1 MTSKSKVLACLSYLG
16 ILVLIPL
23 IAAKDDEFVQFHVRQ
38 GAKLTIFGIIIL
50 SVVRVVYMVFAIS
63 GLFFGVMFYQYI
75 EEYIQIV
82 FAVGFVIVAIL
93 GIISTSIGII
103 FLVLC
108 ILGIVNAYRGLTTP
122 LPIIG
127 KKSAAKSSVN

>member
-1 MTSKSKVLACLSYLG
+1 MTAKSKVLACLSYLG

-38 GAKLTIFGIIIL
+38 GAKLTILGIIIL
-50 SVVRVVYMVFAIS
+50 SVVRVVYIVFAMS
-63 GLFFGVMFYQYI
+63 GLFLGAMFYQYI

-82 FAVGFVIVAIL
+82 FAVGFFIVAVF
-93 GIISTSIGII
+93 GIISTIIGII

-108 ILGIVNAYRGLTTP
+108 ILGIVNACRGLATP

-127 KKSAAKSSVN
+127 KKLSAKPFI

>member
-1 MTSKSKVLACLSYLG
+1 MTTKSKVLACLSYLG
-16 ILVLIPL
+16 ILILIPF
-23 IAAKDDEFVQFHVRQ
+23 IAARDDEFVQFHVRQ
-38 GAKLTIFGIIIL
+38 GAKLTILGIIIL
-50 SVVRVVYMVFAIS
+50 SVVRVVYIVFAMS
-63 GLFFGVMFYQYI
+63 GLFLGAMFYQYI
-75 EEYIQIV
+75 EEYIEIV

-108 ILGIVNAYRGLTTP
+108 ILGIVNACRGLATP

-127 KKSAAKSSVN
+127 KKSSAKPFI

>member
-1 MTSKSKVLACLSYLG
+1 MTTKSKVLACLSYLG

-50 SVVRVVYMVFAIS
+50 SVVRVVYMIFAIS

-82 FAVGFVIVAIL
+82 FAVGFFIVAVF
-93 GIISTSIGII
+93 GIISTIIGII

-108 ILGIVNAYRGLTTP
+108 ILGIVNVCRGLATP

-127 KKSAAKSSVN
+127 KKSSAKPFI

>member
-1 MTSKSKVLACLSYLG
+1 MTTKSKVLACLSYLG

-23 IAAKDDEFVQFHVRQ
+23 IASRDDEFVQFHVRQ

-50 SVVRVVYMVFAIS
+50 SVVNVVYMIFAIS

-82 FAVGFVIVAIL
+82 FAVGFFIVAVF
-93 GIISTSIGII
+93 GIISTIISII

-108 ILGIVNAYRGLTTP
+108 ILGIVNACRGLATP

-127 KKSAAKSSVN
+127 KKLSAKPFI

>member
-1 MTSKSKVLACLSYLG
+1 MTTKSKVLACLSYLG

-50 SVVRVVYMVFAIS
+50 SVVNVVYMIFAIS

-82 FAVGFVIVAIL
+82 FAVGFVIVAVF
-93 GIISTSIGII
+93 GIISTIIGII

-108 ILGIVNAYRGLTTP
+108 ILGIVNACRGLTTP

-127 KKSAAKSSVN
+127 KKSPAKPFI

>member
-1 MTSKSKVLACLSYLG
+1 MTTKSKVLACLSYLG

-82 FAVGFVIVAIL
+82 FAVGFFIVAVF
-93 GIISTSIGII
+93 GIISTIISII

-108 ILGIVNAYRGLTTP
+108 ILGIVNACRGLATP

-127 KKSAAKSSVN
+127 KKSSAKPFI